1 MAERLGFLPARAI
14 AGLGSDYISGD
25 IADHAGEAD
34 LAWPP
39 SIVMGPQQLAH
50 SLASRGP
57 VLASRRQLPSGL
69 PLYGYSQDFYNRI
82 HITPTELALGNV
94 ASTQVTTVRLW
105 NAYLTPEQ
113 VLELDGVE
121 EGIQVTPPAA
131 LPLTLGGLLES
142 DWLVAITPEGPSTL
156 DTTVRWVFADAQ
168 PARLRI
174 TGNRIVPWG
183 FAPDWSSPVTEK
195 LSWLTD
201 ILANS
206 RGTEQRRSLRVS
218 PRKSWSA
225 SFMAEGAERALFDLA
240 MAGWGRRVWALPVW
254 TDVQTLSHELP
265 AGSLF
270 IACDTGGRDF
280 RLGGLAM
287 LRGETAF
294 DTEAVEI
301 NGLDSTGLTLKRITQ
316 TYWPAGTRLYPLR
329 SARLAEMPETPRLT
343 DRLLRA
349 EASFELTEAAD
360 WPASLPATLYRGMPV
375 FEARPDESKDLTHSY
390 ERLVLTLDN
399 TTAMPAVTDTASKNF
414 ALQQHRWMLAGRE
427 EHSAW
432 RSLLYGL
439 RGRAQ
444 AVWVPTHAEDLVPAE
459 LASGAVLKVQR
470 VGYARFGLGQQ
481 GRRDIRIELHSGAVI
496 YRRITAAAESGP
508 TEELA
513 LDSSLPGVIA
523 PEQIARI
530 SYMAL
535 CRLASDDVE
544 LEHLTDADGIART
557 AVNWRGVRDDL
568 EAL

>member
-1 MAERLGFLPARAI
+1 MAVL
-14 AGLGSDYISGD
+14 AGLKPKSALHSYLNEHVSADLTRYAGESD
-25 IADHAGEAD
+25 IAHE
-34 LAWPP
+34 P
-39 SIVMGPQQLAH
+39 SFH
-50 SLASRGP
+50 WASRTRKQQITSRLP
-57 VLASRRQLPSGL
+57 VSTAPRNLLGKRARSYAPDYYRG
-69 PLYGYSQDFYNRI
+69 I
-82 HITPTELALGNV
+82 HLSHRSVELGNIV
-94 ASTQVTTVRLW
+94 GVQVIAVTVW
-105 NAYLTPEQ
+105 NAFQTDQ
-113 VLELDGVE
+113 FLDSVEGVQ
-121 EGIQVTPPAA
+121 EGIQIAGPQAIPFKFGA
-131 LPLTLGGLLES
+131 LLETE
-142 DWLVAITPEGPSTL
+142 WLLTITPEGPSVL
-156 DTTVRWVFADAQ
+156 DASLYWVFEQATS
-168 PARLRI
+168 PALRI

-183 FAPDWSSPVTEK
+183 FAPNWSNPVTEK
-195 LSWLTD
+195 LSWQTD

-206 RGTEQRRSLRVS
+206 RGTEQRRSLRAA

-240 MAGWGRRVWALPVW
+240 MSGWGRRVWALPVW
-254 TDVQTLSHELP
+254 TDVQMLSHGLP
-265 AGSLF
+265 PGSQF
-270 IACDTGGRDF
+270 IACDTAGRDF
-280 RLGGLAM
+280 RLGGLAI

-301 NGLDSTGLTLKRITQ
+301 IGLNSTGLELKRVTQ
-316 TYWPAGTRLYPLR
+316 TLWPAGTRLYPLR
-329 SARLAEMPETPRLT
+329 SARLTEMPETNRLT
-343 DRLLRA
+343 DRLLSV

-360 WPASLPATLYRGMPV
+360 WPSSLPATLYRGMPV

-399 TTAMPAVTDTASKNF
+399 TTAMPAVTDTAGKNF

-444 AVWVPTHAEDLVPAE
+444 AVWVPTHAEDLVPIE
-459 LASGAVLKVQR
+459 QASGAVLKVQR

-496 YRRITAAAESGP
+496 YRRITAAVESGP

-523 PEQIARI
+523 LDQIARI

>member
-1 MAERLGFLPARAI
+1 MAALIGYVSSSGTGGYVNPYVSAGLTAHDTEVDLAATPGHSRAAMPPASSCTYTMPAAPVRAI
-14 AGLGSDYISGD
+14 LGIKSNCYGDDYY
-25 IADHAGEAD
+25 H
-34 LAWPP
+34 
-39 SIVMGPQQLAH
+39 
-50 SLASRGP
+50 
-57 VLASRRQLPSGL
+57 
-69 PLYGYSQDFYNRI
+69 RI
-82 HITPTELALGNV
+82 HVTPLTIDLGNV
-94 ASTQVTTVRLW
+94 ISTQVSQVRVW
-105 NAYLTPEQ
+105 NAYLKPQRLIKIDGIDEG
-113 VLELDGVE
+113 LELNGPQAIPFVLSALQETDWLLS
-121 EGIQVTPPAA
+121 VTP
-131 LPLTLGGLLES
+131 
-142 DWLVAITPEGPSTL
+142 DGPSTL
-156 DTTVRWVFADAQ
+156 DSTLRWIFDGSVQ
-168 PARLRI
+168 SPRLRI

-183 FAPDWSSPVTEK
+183 FVPDWSNPVTEK

-206 RGTEQRRSLRVS
+206 RGTEQRRSLRVA

-225 SFMAEGAERALFDLA
+225 SFVAEGAERALFDLA
-240 MAGWGRRVWALPVW
+240 MSGWGRRVWALPVW
-254 TDVQTLSHELP
+254 VDMQTLAVDLP
-265 AGSLF
+265 VGSLF
-270 IACDTGGRDF
+270 IACDTKGRDF
-280 RLGGLAM
+280 RLGGLAI

-301 NGLDSTGLTLKRITQ
+301 IGLDNAGLTIKRVTQ
-316 TYWPAGTRLYPLR
+316 AHWPAGTRLYPLR
-329 SARLAEMPETPRLT
+329 SARLVEMPETTRLT

-399 TTAMPAVTDTASKNF
+399 TTAMPAVTDTAGKNF

-496 YRRITAAAESGP
+496 YRRITAAVESGP

-535 CRLASDDVE
+535 CRLASDDIE